1 MNPLRRHLSYANVT
15 ATLALVF
22 AMSGGALAASH
33 YVINS
38 TKQINPKILKALKG
52 RTGPHG
58 AIGAAGAAGAA
69 GVAGSRGSSG
79 ATGPQGSTGGTGPS
93 GISGYEVVEGPIGSG
108 SGSGINQA
116 TSTAKCP
123 AGKHVLGGGFQ
134 TLSGENAKIY
144 VAVNGPVGST
154 EWEALLTSASVGAY
168 TMRAY
173 AICATV
179 SG

>member
-58 AIGAAGAAGAA
+58 AIGAAGAKGA
-69 GVAGSRGSSG
+69 AGSRGSSG
-79 ATGPQGSTGGTGPS
+79 ATGSQGPTGGTGPS
-93 GISGYEVVEGPIGSG
+93 GISGYEVVEGPIGAG
-108 SGSGINQA
+108 SGSGINLA

-123 AGKHVLGGGFQ
+123 AGKHVLGGGFH
-134 TLSGENAKIY
+134 TLSGANATAY
-144 VAVNGPVGST
+144 VAHDGPVGST
-154 EWEALLTSASVGAY
+154 EWEAVLTSATTGAY
-168 TMRAY
+168 TMRAF

-179 SG
+179 SS

>member
-1 MNPLRRHLSYANVT
+1 MNPLRRHLSYANVV

-58 AIGAAGAAGAA
+58 AIGAAGAGGTAGAA
-69 GVAGSRGSSG
+69 GSSG
-79 ATGPQGSTGGTGPS
+79 ATGSQGPAGSTGPS
-93 GISGYEVVEGPIGSG
+93 GISGYEVVEGPIASG
-108 SGSGINQA
+108 SGSGINLSN
-116 TSTAKCP
+116 STAKCA
-123 AGKHVLGGGFQ
+123 AGKDILGGGFH
-134 TLSGENAKIY
+134 TLSGSNATIF
-144 VAVNGPVGST
+144 VAGNGPVGST
-154 EWEALLTSASVGAY
+154 EWEARLTSSGTGSY
-168 TMRAY
+168 TQRAF

-179 SG
+179 SS